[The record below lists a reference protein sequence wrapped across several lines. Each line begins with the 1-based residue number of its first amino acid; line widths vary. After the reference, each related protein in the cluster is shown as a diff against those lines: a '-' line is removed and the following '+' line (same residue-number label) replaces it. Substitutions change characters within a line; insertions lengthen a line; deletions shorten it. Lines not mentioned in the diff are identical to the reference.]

1 MRSTL
6 KCDIISSIIVGDL
19 FMKTKIIYISG
30 NETFEMRQIRAAF
43 EEVRETLGLDK
54 DTILFGVPIDCDSAV
69 SEVKPAETVVSN
81 ENSEIIPIIPEISDV
96 TVDETV
102 TVTEPVMVEPVM
114 TEPVAEMATE
124 PESPVTEKNVEED
137 KVVPILSVLAINDD
151 EPETEPVVAEEVE
164 IAEDVD
170 AVTEDVD
177 VVPELEDVIE
187 PAAEELVD
195 VAEPESD
202 ISEIEVEDVAEVA
215 EITDTEIPE
224 SPIEKTLE
232 ELLESMTPLR
242 EDVTPH
248 ENTETVVVIDDVD
261 VMQSDETDATLAQLA
276 TEFVQNEDKIPSAPK
291 TETSGKIGKLKN
303 ILPLPF
309 KKVKRDDSG
318 IMGDLLGWAG
328 VAANDEDFSI
338 PGFFTQAASKK

>member
-30 NETFEMRQIRAAF
+30 NETFEMHQIRAAF

-54 DTILFGVPIDCDSAV
+54 DTILFGVPIDCDSAI

-81 ENSEIIPIIPEISDV
+81 ENSEIIPTIPEISDV

-114 TEPVAEMATE
+114 TEPVAEMAAE
-124 PESPVTEKNVEED
+124 PESPVKEKIVEED

-151 EPETEPVVAEEVE
+151 EPETEPVVAEDVE
-164 IAEDVD
+164 D
-170 AVTEDVD
+170 VTEDVAVD
-177 VVPELEDVIE
+177 VVPESEDIIE

-224 SPIEKTLE
+224 SPMEKTLE

-248 ENTETVVVIDDVD
+248 ENIETVAVIDDAD

-318 IMGDLLGWAG
+318 IMGDLFGWAG